1 MYIKYMCFNEK
12 ASITA
17 FSIGSVCL
25 GYTIY
30 KKMYIFS
37 ILYVTIV
44 LMQLLEYYA
53 HLALDTKNAAM
64 NKHTAMAGFI
74 LIIIQPIIWAL
85 YVCYAHSEDK
95 NIQNMILFMSI
106 MFILFSVFLFNTI
119 EKADAFRYTYLN
131 EKCSSSICR
140 LKWNFLSGSIIG
152 SFVFLAFYIFLFAY
166 AYYQVLQNKME
177 SMTVFPVTVSLIVLS
192 IIYMIL
198 LDKISSGKEL
208 LSGFGSIWCFLCV
221 FIGPLMIAFP
231 KMAFNYPV

>member
-1 MYIKYMCFNEK
+1 MCIKYMCFNK
-12 ASITA
+12 TASITA
-17 FSIGSVCL
+17 FAIGSVCL

-37 ILYVTIV
+37 VLYVTIV

-53 HLALDTKNAAM
+53 HLSLNTKNAVM
-64 NKHTAMAGFI
+64 NKHTAMTGFI
-74 LIIIQPIIWAL
+74 LLIIQPIIWAL
-85 YVCYAHSEDK
+85 YVCYAHTKDK
-95 NIQNMILFMSI
+95 NKQNVILIVSI

-119 EKADAFRYTYLN
+119 EKADAFKYTYLN
-131 EKCSSSICR
+131 EKCNSSICR

-152 SFVFLAFYIFLFAY
+152 SFVFLAFYVFLFAY
-166 AYYQVLQNKME
+166 PYFQVLQNKME
-177 SMTVFPVTVSLIVLS
+177 NITFFSVTIVLLVLA